1 MSNSNSNDAASQ
13 RKIFIGGLSY
23 STDDGKN
30 TFLKLTKYY
39 EKCIILLIIL
49 FL

>member
-1 MSNSNSNDAASQ
+1 MSGSSSSNSIDAASQ

-30 TFLKLTKYY
+30 
-39 EKCIILLIIL
+39 
-49 FL
+49 